1 MLQST
6 MQWFASKKL
15 FRSILYEPQNHA
27 ILIVMQT
34 DTITHNHHELET
46 FKAAV
51 YAFYHTQGRHHFP
64 WRMQRDPY
72 AVLVSEI
79 MLQQTQTYRVEPK
92 FGIFMQ
98 EFSTVHAL
106 ANATLRDV
114 LSVWQGL
121 GYNRRGKALWQN
133 AQRIVH
139 EFEGHV
145 PSCIE
150 TLQTFAS
157 IGPNTAR
164 SIVAFAYNKPVV
176 FIETNIR
183 AVYLHSFFK
192 DQEGIKDSQLMPY
205 IEATLDHANPREWY
219 YALMDYGVYLK
230 KMAANPS
237 RKSAHHTVQS
247 TFQGSDRQIRGR
259 VIKLMVAHGSLKK
272 DELFRL
278 LGDERER
285 YESILHALVQ
295 EKMVTLCDDTLFI

>member
-1 MLQST
+1 
-6 MQWFASKKL
+6 
-15 FRSILYEPQNHA
+15 
-27 ILIVMQT
+27 MQT
-34 DTITHNHHELET
+34 ENINCHHHELET

-51 YAFYHTQGRHHFP
+51 YAFYHAQGRHHFP
-64 WRMQRDPY
+64 WRIQHDPY
-72 AVLVSEI
+72 SVLVSEI

-92 FGIFMQ
+92 FALFMQ
-98 EFSTVHAL
+98 EFPNVHVL
-106 ANATLRDV
+106 AEASLRDV
-114 LSVWQGL
+114 LSMWQGL

-139 EFEGHV
+139 EFDGHV
-145 PSCIE
+145 PSCTQ

-157 IGPNTAR
+157 IGPNTAC

-192 DQEGIKDSQLMPY
+192 EQENIKDSQLMPY

-237 RKSAHHTVQS
+237 RKSAHHAVQS

-259 VIKLMVAHGSLKK
+259 IIKLMVAHGTLKK
-272 DELFRL
+272 DALLAL
-278 LGDERER
+278 LGSERKR
-285 YESILHALVQ
+285 YETILDALVH